1 MAIQQMV
8 AVVEVKEDHI
18 MEEDLVVQ
26 EEAQLMVVVTVM
38 PEEEQELEVIVDQE
52 VTVATACHNVHATGL
67 AMAQEVLAEEFMAHF
82 HQGVVE
88 E

>member
-8 AVVEVKEDHI
+8 AVVEVQEDHI

-26 EEAQLMVVVTVM
+26 EEANLLVVAVG